1 MRRLHMWLRHMYT
14 CDRVSDQAFSL
25 LRECGKKLEPAG
37 GVTTP
42 KCYHETKPM
51 QYEMKPMQ
59 SKVIQIASLAVTLA
73 YGVFI
78 VWIYATEPRTFK
90 DVRTGAEVA
99 AGTYQVDQQRF
110 NSALDLFRR
119 EQFRAAR
126 DEWQRAD
133 PAQGDPRTQFYIAY
147 SFYREGW
154 GRLYYDQQLFK
165 QGLEAVNRAI
175 ALAANS
181 PLTVDDPNL
190 QMHSASEL
198 KAEFEQGIERSWNDV
213 NPLKVMRTRK

>member
-1 MRRLHMWLRHMYT
+1 M
-14 CDRVSDQAFSL
+14 QAKIFQL
-25 LRECGKKLEPAG
+25 AG
-37 GVTTP
+37 LALT
-42 KCYHETKPM
+42 
-51 QYEMKPMQ
+51 
-59 SKVIQIASLAVTLA
+59 IAYA
-73 YGVFI
+73 VFI
-78 VWIYATEPRTFK
+78 VWLYATEPRTFK
-90 DVRTGAEVA
+90 EVAISAEVA
-99 AGTYQVDQQRF
+99 SGTYQVNQEKF

-133 PAQGDPRTQFYIAY
+133 PAQGDARTQFYIAY

-175 ALAANS
+175 ALAATS

-190 QMHSASEL
+190 RMHSAAEL
-198 KAEFEQGIERSWNDV
+198 KAELVQGTERSWSDV
-213 NPLKVMRTRK
+213 NPLKVLRTRK